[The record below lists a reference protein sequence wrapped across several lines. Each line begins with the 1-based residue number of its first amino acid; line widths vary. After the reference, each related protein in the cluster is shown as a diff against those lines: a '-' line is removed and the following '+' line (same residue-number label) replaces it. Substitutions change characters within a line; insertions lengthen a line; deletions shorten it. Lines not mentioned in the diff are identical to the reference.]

1 MQNRPFAF
9 KQNSTRLGSPRSTMQ
24 FSRWRFGIRN
34 CDVTKNG
41 HRIKASFLPTTLP
54 PESTAT
60 DEDQQEEEEKRLG
73 ASLVPSI
80 PIYCP
85 LLQPGWTTR
94 HGVTLPPQVRRL
106 DSGGTAPELSILPA
120 PTITAFTRLSRSTG
134 NLQNP
139 FLYWLDSGRI
149 LGEIE
154 HGAKAPAVL
163 DTVEKAPPNPVE
175 KHDID
180 YHLKVLREALDVP
193 IPYTGGIHAVR
204 VEDLTIYYDGEE
216 GTSASRVD
224 LGNAKDA
231 ELVALAAACDPA
243 TFGVNKQDVLD
254 ETYRKAGKLDLSKF
268 ASRLDVVA
276 SGLIRAISPDML
288 LGQAVDADKTLQ
300 AELYKLNVYGPGSFF
315 KGHKD
320 TPRGENM
327 IGSLVVVFPTAHT
340 GGELTLEHGGTSWTF
355 DSAAELAAAQGPAL
369 AYVAAGGDER
379 LRVTL
384 TYNLF
389 LADRTADA
397 PANRIV
403 PAPERALEASL
414 RALLADPLFLPGGFL
429 AYGLGHQYPI
439 PPPPE
444 FEWTSDGAQVPLT
457 RLGPILQLLKGG
469 DARVRTVSERVG
481 LVTRVKILYDTGE
494 DDGQMGR
501 DVLADDV
508 LNTAHLDQED
518 LHEEIAR
525 NGVVLHRG
533 AERLEELRATRDQ
546 DYEEAPVEDEH
557 KVAIQW
563 VTKITETNRVP
574 SQYVAYGNEASI
586 EHIYGNAALFVE
598 VPAAGEGIR
607 G

>member
-1 MQNRPFAF
+1 M
-9 KQNSTRLGSPRSTMQ
+9 
-24 FSRWRFGIRN
+24 FGCFPN
-34 CDVTKNG
+34 T
-41 HRIKASFLPTTLP
+41 
-54 PESTAT
+54 
-60 DEDQQEEEEKRLG
+60 
-73 ASLVPSI
+73 LVPKLLPFITARPGHATRSES
-80 PIYCP
+80 P
-85 LLQPGWTTR
+85 LLSFNPQWISSSRTK
-94 HGVTLPPQVRRL
+94 HGKMQQQRRQQRRL
-106 DSGGTAPELSILPA
+106 DSSGTAPQIGMLPA
-120 PTITAFTRLSRSTG
+120 PTVTRLSRSTR
-134 NLQNP
+134 NLQNSHDKDGLKWLGGILHRTP
-139 FLYWLDSGRI
+139 FLPNDIGVPRFGYSRGYSVV
-149 LGEIE
+149 
-154 HGAKAPAVL
+154 HAVAVV
-163 DTVEKAPPNPVE
+163 DTVEKPAPSEPVE

-180 YHLKVLREALDVP
+180 HHLKVLREALDVP
-193 IPYTGGIHAVR
+193 IPYTGSIHPVR
-204 VEDLTIYYDGEE
+204 PEDLTIYYDSEGE
-216 GTSASRVD
+216 TSASRVD
-224 LGNAKDA
+224 LGNATEA

-254 ETYRKAGKLDLSKF
+254 ETYRKAGNLDLSKF

-369 AYVAAGGDER
+369 AYVAFYSDVTHAVQEVTSGY
-379 LRVTL
+379 RVTL

-389 LADRTADA
+389 LVDRTMDA

-403 PAPERALEASL
+403 PVPERALEASL
-414 RALLADPLFLPGGFL
+414 RALLADPLFLPDGGLL

-444 FEWTSDGAQVPLT
+444 FEWTSDGAQVPPT

-494 DDGQMGR
+494 DNGQMGR

-508 LNTAHLDQED
+508 LNTEHIDQED

-525 NGVVLHRG
+525 NGVILQRG
-533 AERLEELRATRDQ
+533 ADRLEELRAERDEE
-546 DYEEAPVEDEH
+546 DEEAPVEDGH
-557 KVAIQW
+557 NNTKVAIQW

-574 SQYVAYGNEASI
+574 SQYVAYGNQASI

-598 VPAAGEGIR
+598 VPAVGQGIR
-607 G
+607 T